1 VLTEVVVPAQFG
13 EETLQETPTVI
24 RVITADLLEA
34 RSQTRT
40 RPITRASTAP

>member
-1 VLTEVVVPAQFG
+1 MLTEVVVTAQFR
-13 EETLQETPTVI
+13 EENLQETPTVI
-24 RVITADLLEA
+24 TVITADLLEA